1 VKDSRF
7 PKTIRDVIYS
17 GKQFPPAHNGLLD
30 KSVPKA
36 NALRAAKDA
45 LNGKNNVEDA
55 VYFYN
60 PKVTKG
66 KFWSSLT
73 VIDTV
78 GSHRFAK

>member
-1 VKDSRF
+1 
-7 PKTIRDVIYS
+7 
-17 GKQFPPAHNGLLD
+17 LD
-30 KSVPKA
+30 RSVPKV

-55 VYFYN
+55 VYFFN
-60 PKVTKG
+60 PKVTRG

-73 VIDTV
+73 VIDMV